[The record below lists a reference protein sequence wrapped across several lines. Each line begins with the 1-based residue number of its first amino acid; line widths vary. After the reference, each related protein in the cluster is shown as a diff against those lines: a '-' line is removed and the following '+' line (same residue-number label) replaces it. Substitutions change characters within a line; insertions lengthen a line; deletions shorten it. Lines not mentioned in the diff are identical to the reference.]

1 MKETRMK
8 LLHLHR
14 CRGVTRPLIRK
25 VLHDDPPLD
34 NLYKYSIDDFRK
46 LFSLPDKRT
55 AMIYQDLH
63 SSRVFSQLR
72 RDLNTF
78 HTVTIL
84 DNTYPALL
92 RNIPDCPIVL
102 YLCGDSDLLSHA
114 PSLSV
119 VGTRN
124 PTSDAYSKMNN
135 ILTPLIKEGWVIV
148 SGMAMGIDAMA
159 HRLALCSRG
168 KTIAILGGGFR
179 HIYPKSNISMFR
191 ALTETQLVVSE
202 YPPGIPPRRHHFPER
217 NRIISGLTFGTL
229 VVEAKERSGSLIT
242 VNQALEQGREV
253 FAMPGSPTQPE
264 TDGCNKMI
272 QDGAKLVRKTYDI
285 LEEWQ

>member
-1 MKETRMK
+1 M
-8 LLHLHR
+8 
-14 CRGVTRPLIRK
+14 
-25 VLHDDPPLD
+25 LHDDPAL
-34 NLYKYSIDDFRK
+34 NRLYHYSVDDFRV

-55 AMIYQDLH
+55 TMIYQDLH
-63 SSRVFSQLR
+63 SSQVFSQLR

-78 HTVTIL
+78 QTVTIL

-102 YLCGDSDLLSHA
+102 YLYGDSNLLSHA

-124 PTSDAYSKMNN
+124 PTNDAYTKMNN
-135 ILTPLIKEGWVIV
+135 ILTPLIKEGWLIV

-159 HRLALCSRG
+159 HRLALSSTG
-168 KTIAILGGGFR
+168 KTIAILGGGFQ
-179 HIYPKSNISMFR
+179 HIYPRSNRSLFR
-191 ALTETQLVVSE
+191 TLTETQLVVSE
-202 YPPGIPPRRHHFPER
+202 YPPGIPPQRHHFPER

-253 FAMPGSPTQPE
+253 FAIPGSPTQPE
-264 TDGCNKMI
+264 TEGCNKMI
-272 QDGAKLVRKTYDI
+272 QDGAKLVQKTYDI
-285 LEEWQ
+285 VEEWH